1 MYANEKKLK
10 IRVQAIISENVDCI
24 LMKYGCFNSPHIFTS
39 MLTALH
45 VNNRMHQAHF
55 DFYIWTWTYK
65 IDYIETWIIYML
77 IKNCI

>member
-10 IRVQAIISENVDCI
+10 IRVQALISENVDCI

-45 VNNRMHQAHF
+45 VNNRVHQAHF
-55 DFYIWTWTYK
+55 DFYI
-65 IDYIETWIIYML
+65 
-77 IKNCI
+77 